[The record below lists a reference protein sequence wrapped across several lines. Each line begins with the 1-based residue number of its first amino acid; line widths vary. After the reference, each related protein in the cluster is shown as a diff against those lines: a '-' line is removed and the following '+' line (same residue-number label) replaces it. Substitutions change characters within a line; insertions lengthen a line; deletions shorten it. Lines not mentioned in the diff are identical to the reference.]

1 MVQMFIQEDIEK
13 FKQNYP
19 DVDIFDLFENG
30 FDKLTRVSLD
40 ALKEE
45 ELDEIQNSEEEWD

>member
-1 MVQMFIQEDIEK
+1 MIPMFIQNREK
-13 FKQNYP
+13 FEQEYP
-19 DVDIFDLFENG
+19 DIDILDLFEIG
-30 FDKLTRVSLD
+30 FDKLATRVSLD